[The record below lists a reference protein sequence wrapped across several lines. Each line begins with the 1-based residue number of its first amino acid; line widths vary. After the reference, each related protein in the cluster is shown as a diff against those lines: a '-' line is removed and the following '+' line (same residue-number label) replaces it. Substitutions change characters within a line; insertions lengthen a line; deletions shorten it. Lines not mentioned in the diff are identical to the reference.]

1 MVWASETEAP
11 SISVSPLRLIVANEC
26 VMLPTTLQKE
36 NIWPEVG
43 KNTSLELQQVKKEGK
58 EGCASLRVIR
68 NDDE

>member
-26 VMLPTTLQKE
+26 VTLPITFQKE
-36 NIWPEVG
+36 NIWPGVG
-43 KNTSLELQQVKKEGK
+43 KNTSLELQQVKKGGK
-58 EGCASLRVIR
+58 DGCASLRVIR